1 MGDAGLDV
9 GSSLQV
15 SPFITGRGLLM
26 ESAEDEDRPS
36 QKQSRICNKRELL
49 WSQARAGKW
58 APIGLMAEKRGGG

>member
-1 MGDAGLDV
+1 
-9 GSSLQV
+9 
-15 SPFITGRGLLM
+15 M

-58 APIGLMAEKRGGG
+58 APIGLMAEKHGEVARGVGRRSGRQTPG